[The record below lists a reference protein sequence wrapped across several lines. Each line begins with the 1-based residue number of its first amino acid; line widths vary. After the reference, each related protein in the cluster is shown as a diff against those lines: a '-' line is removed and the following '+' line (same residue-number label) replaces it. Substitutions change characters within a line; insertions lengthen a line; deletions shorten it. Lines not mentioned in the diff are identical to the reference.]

1 MICKKCGKEIP
12 KQPHAPGPYW
22 YTDNGLH
29 LTFDGGYGEFIDAPF
44 ADDREA
50 KYILCHE
57 CAHDLCDWLGVDPRN
72 WHTHAAGSGQHA
84 DHHDREKQR

>member
-12 KQPHAPGPYW
+12 LQHQYLPPDAEPS
-22 YTDNGLH
+22 TDNGL
-29 LTFDGGYGEFIDAPF
+29 LLIFDGGYGEFIDAPF
-44 ADDREA
+44 VPKAEWQVQ
-50 KYILCHE
+50 LCHE

-84 DHHDREKQR
+84 DHHDQQ